1 MAEYAPFSNTTTFL
15 WQLIAL
21 LPNETNPAENPRG
34 STGYNKPQDE
44 HGPNAAPSFDL
55 SLSES
60 RKFGTLATKLLL
72 PTCGGSEKPHATAPP
87 PHRSSSTQPPERP
100 HRARVMCVRVS
111 KSILQNYEF
120 VTFAGFTPLQLT
132 GELWLN
138 FHDVCGTKRVRMAAD
153 RANLSRLE
161 QVVAL
166 PFSHPAILPSRHPA
180 IHPFRPSRHCGISI
194 SWPKTP
200 LTFAYLLASLISH
213 GMPPVAINGHRF
225 L

>member
-1 MAEYAPFSNTTTFL
+1 MKPILARTH
-15 WQLIAL
+15 
-21 LPNETNPAENPRG
+21 G

-55 SLSES
+55 SLSGS

-72 PTCGGSEKPHATAPP
+72 PTCGGSEKPTSQLPLILNHTPL
-87 PHRSSSTQPPERP
+87 QRP
-100 HRARVMCVRVS
+100 HRIWVMCVRVS
-111 KSILQNYEF
+111 KSILQNYKF

-166 PFSHPAILPSRHPA
+166 PFNHPGILPSRHSA
-180 IHPFRPSRHCGISI
+180 IQTMLALWHLHILTEDSI
-194 SWPKTP
+194 DICIFIGEPYQPWNATRC
-200 LTFAYLLASLISH
+200 
-213 GMPPVAINGHRF
+213 N
-225 L
+225 